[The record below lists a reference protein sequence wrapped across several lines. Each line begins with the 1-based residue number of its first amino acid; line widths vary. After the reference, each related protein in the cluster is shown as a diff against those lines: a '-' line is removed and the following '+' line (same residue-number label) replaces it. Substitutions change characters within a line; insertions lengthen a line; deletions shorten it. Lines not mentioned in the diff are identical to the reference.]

1 MNIKQ
6 EAQGI
11 LNGKVR
17 GAPTR
22 DSSPFVFTN
31 VATFQRKKNGAPI
44 RKKPRGY
51 STERVFEVPPTGLV
65 PYL

>member
-6 EAQGI
+6 EARGI
-11 LNGKVR
+11 FNGKVR

-31 VATFQRKKNGAPI
+31 VATFQRKKRGPHKKEASGILNG
-44 RKKPRGY
+44 KY
-51 STERVFEVPPTGLV
+51 F
-65 PYL
+65 

>member
-1 MNIKQ
+1 MNVKQ

-22 DSSPFVFTN
+22 DSSPFVFIN
-31 VATFQRKKNGAPI
+31 VAKNGAPI
-44 RKKPRGY
+44 RKKPREY
-51 STERVFEVPPTGLV
+51 STERVFEVRPTGLV

>member
-1 MNIKQ
+1 MNVKQ

-31 VATFQRKKNGAPI
+31 VATFQRKKRGPH
-44 RKKPRGY
+44 KKEARGY

>member
-1 MNIKQ
+1 MNVKQ

-17 GAPTR
+17 GAPIR

-31 VATFQRKKNGAPI
+31 VATFQRKK
-44 RKKPRGY
+44 Y

>member
-1 MNIKQ
+1 MNVKQ

-11 LNGKVR
+11 LNAKVR

-31 VATFQRKKNGAPI
+31 VATFQRKKRGPHKKEAPVILNG
-44 RKKPRGY
+44 
-51 STERVFEVPPTGLV
+51 TCF
-65 PYL
+65 

>member
-1 MNIKQ
+1 MNVKQ

-11 LNGKVR
+11 LKVRGKVR

-31 VATFQRKKNGAPI
+31 VATFQRKKRGPHKKEAPGILNG
-44 RKKPRGY
+44 
-51 STERVFEVPPTGLV
+51 TCF
-65 PYL
+65 